1 MNTLNSTMLAEIALA
16 LNRLTILKAIEMRAA
31 DIREGGLDK
40 PSTYA
45 QAEDDLQACGVCFA
59 NISDVVDDAEN
70 AIHSL
75 VQGIGVHS
83 DSVVEAGTA

>member
-1 MNTLNSTMLAEIALA
+1 MNPLNATMLAEIALA
-16 LNRLTILKAIEMRAA
+16 LNRLTILKAIEMQAA

-45 QAEDDLQACGVCFA
+45 QAEDELQDRGVCYA

-75 VQGIGVHS
+75 VQEIGVSS
-83 DSVVEAGTA
+83 DSVVRASKA